1 MKVIDRFFRLLLVI
15 MILLSIVLSA
25 KIWTNSGKID
35 AEKEETTDSIL
46 QKKLPQEVFV
56 PTQFVYHSEDGRH
69 FYSNHEN
76 FITSL
81 NKALVKLSVGKLK
94 PVVEGQRDIYVDIQT
109 KRESMELIFPN
120 ELNLAYYFE
129 VNHLS
134 LDRSVYKALAFNR
147 IVLDFKENKLYF
159 LADDQLKVYEASISG
174 STKELEHNLY
184 EKENKFKEVTAN
196 KEWLPAIYSTKET
209 DDMTFKKYSYIL
221 ATQSYTIFSKAFFD
235 KTEEIFPNESS
246 KESKDVNLMN
256 YEGESMTVS
265 YQTGEVNFFG
275 RIRESSRRE
284 ALNLFSDSFYY
295 LEDIASSFG
304 TLRYFDSTD
313 STIVYRSYVE
323 GYPVF
328 SDYSRGS
335 VQFNLMN
342 QNVRILTNQET
353 IQVPI
358 PSDETITLPTTQE
371 VITQLT
377 QAGIPETDIN
387 NLKIGYTW
395 RTNDETKQVVDLIP
409 EWYLKYKNE
418 WKSVANVLIEQGI
431 DEGGQS

>member
-209 DDMTFKKYSYIL
+209 D
-221 ATQSYTIFSKAFFD
+221 
-235 KTEEIFPNESS
+235 EI
-246 KESKDVNLMN
+246 
-256 YEGESMTVS
+256 
-265 YQTGEVNFFG
+265 G
-275 RIRESSRRE
+275 RASCRER
-284 ALNLFSDSFYY
+284 
-295 LEDIASSFG
+295 
-304 TLRYFDSTD
+304 
-313 STIVYRSYVE
+313 V
-323 GYPVF
+323 
-328 SDYSRGS
+328 
-335 VQFNLMN
+335 
-342 QNVRILTNQET
+342 
-353 IQVPI
+353 
-358 PSDETITLPTTQE
+358 
-371 VITQLT
+371 
-377 QAGIPETDIN
+377 
-387 NLKIGYTW
+387 
-395 RTNDETKQVVDLIP
+395 
-409 EWYLKYKNE
+409 
-418 WKSVANVLIEQGI
+418 
-431 DEGGQS
+431 